1 MTDSASAAHATTTPR
16 PRPRRAP
23 AIVRILLGLPFTI
36 FGLNGFL
43 NFIPQPTT
51 PLPEGAVAFST
62 ALVNTGYMMP
72 LLGLTQLIPGLML
85 LTNRFVPLALVLLAP
100 FLVNAL
106 AFHVFLEPGGRIV
119 TGVFL
124 ALEIHLLLAYRASYR
139 PMLAART
146 TL

>member
-1 MTDSASAAHATTTPR
+1 MNNPIVIPAAAA

-23 AIVRILLGLPFTI
+23 TVARFLLGLPFTI
-36 FGLNGFL
+36 FGLNAFL

-51 PLPEGAVAFST
+51 PLPEGAVAFSM
-62 ALVNTGYMMP
+62 ALMNTGYMMP
-72 LLGLTQLIPGLML
+72 LIGVTQLIPGLLL

-106 AFHVFLEPGGRIV
+106 AFHLFLEPGGRIV
-119 TGVFL
+119 TTVFV
-124 ALEIHLLLAYRASYR
+124 ALEVYLLLAYRACYR

-146 TL
+146 TV